1 MNEQGYSFF
10 GSRNLR
16 LTSPQLQG
24 TDVQILQALLNQLPD
39 QIVPGKLLVDGVFGP
54 LTRTAVRNFQKYFGL
69 VRDGIVGPKTFLRL
83 GHRTGV
89 YATGE
94 KVFSSRT
101 LKNGSR
107 GADVTIL
114 QNRLTAYKKAY
125 LNRRADGRFG
135 LYTEGAVQMLQADFP
150 DLVSDG
156 QAGPDTCRKIFIH
169 APLGGRTLR
178 SNDQGLDVYWLQYYL
193 YQLNIYRGEING
205 YFQPATLAAVKDF
218 QTAAAIVVDGIV
230 GAQTYLAL
238 GASIAFPQQEYYY
251 RVQAGDSVF
260 TISRLFKQKSE
271 AIILLN
277 HLVAPDYTIKTGQ
290 LLLIPPPL
298 SFHLAEQGETLKKV
312 AEKYDLPLGE
322 LQQANNLVPDDFLI
336 PAETIV
342 LPGYYAKLQG
352 EIAFLQPTDSS
363 DDLIKLSLASG
374 SATRLARFANLS
386 RRELFLRRDRKAV
399 ALLADDGHRII
410 IHDLT
415 EGTSRSLNL
424 SEPAESIAWSYD
436 GSKLALDNGRIISTQ
451 DGRTLFS
458 FRGMM
463 PQWFTDNQSLLY
475 SDGVSAL
482 RKISTETGNDQE
494 VLALPDYSIW
504 FFALAA
510 EINKVLI
517 MAFADPGRV
526 TFTFLYDLTNQDLIE
541 ISRNDFFGQWSRT
554 RDYFLLLQRDY
565 FGEFLPWFYQKVNR
579 YYREVALEGEEIYAK
594 EVSLNNDNFSLAD
607 QAFLLV
613 LSNPA
618 TFYPIPVVHRDI
630 YAKTI
635 DARLLTQL
643 TIEKNSYSPV
653 WL

>member
-125 LNRRADGRFG
+125 LNRRADGLFG

-205 YFQPATLAAVKDF
+205 YFQPTTLAAVKDF

-230 GAQTYLAL
+230 GAQPIWRWAP
-238 GASIAFPQQEYYY
+238 ASPSPSRNITTGTGPATRFLPSPACSN
-251 RVQAGDSVF
+251 RKAK
-260 TISRLFKQKSE
+260 RLFSS
-271 AIILLN
+271 
-277 HLVAPDYTIKTGQ
+277 TIWS
-290 LLLIPPPL
+290 PPITP
-298 SFHLAEQGETLKKV
+298 SR
-312 AEKYDLPLGE
+312 
-322 LQQANNLVPDDFLI
+322 
-336 PAETIV
+336 PA
-342 LPGYYAKLQG
+342 
-352 EIAFLQPTDSS
+352 SCC
-363 DDLIKLSLASG
+363 
-374 SATRLARFANLS
+374 
-386 RRELFLRRDRKAV
+386 
-399 ALLADDGHRII
+399 
-410 IHDLT
+410 
-415 EGTSRSLNL
+415 
-424 SEPAESIAWSYD
+424 
-436 GSKLALDNGRIISTQ
+436 
-451 DGRTLFS
+451 
-458 FRGMM
+458 
-463 PQWFTDNQSLLY
+463 
-475 SDGVSAL
+475 
-482 RKISTETGNDQE
+482 
-494 VLALPDYSIW
+494 
-504 FFALAA
+504 
-510 EINKVLI
+510 
-517 MAFADPGRV
+517 
-526 TFTFLYDLTNQDLIE
+526 
-541 ISRNDFFGQWSRT
+541 
-554 RDYFLLLQRDY
+554 
-565 FGEFLPWFYQKVNR
+565 
-579 YYREVALEGEEIYAK
+579 
-594 EVSLNNDNFSLAD
+594 
-607 QAFLLV
+607 
-613 LSNPA
+613 
-618 TFYPIPVVHRDI
+618 
-630 YAKTI
+630 
-635 DARLLTQL
+635 
-643 TIEKNSYSPV
+643 
-653 WL
+653 